1 MEFTAILYTK
11 GNITRTVGDDICEE
25 PILLY
30 RNLLVNIYSAAA
42 TIRRPGIIAEAD
54 STHTR
59 PSLLGRKYNIL
70 SMETRFA
77 LLCVLSSDQCS
88 LNTFYNVFAQYL
100 HREMRI
106 HLQFQK

>member
-1 MEFTAILYTK
+1 M
-11 GNITRTVGDDICEE
+11 
-25 PILLY
+25 ILLY
-30 RNLLVNIYSAAA
+30 STLLVNIYSAAA
-42 TIRRPGIIAEAD
+42 TIRRPGIIAEGD

-88 LNTFYNVFAQYL
+88 VNTFYNVFAQYL